1 MEKEFDKI
9 ALQNADVVARLKE
22 EIKKLQDEL
31 IKNGTQMSD
40 LKRRNVS
47 LKLIDYNRIL
57 KGDKPIDNK

>member
-1 MEKEFDKI
+1 MTLSKL
-9 ALQNADVVARLKE
+9 ALENADVVARLKE

-31 IKNGTQMSD
+31 IKNGTQMPD

-57 KGDKPIDNK
+57 KGDKPMGED